1 MCASQQPQVRA
12 RLCVDPP
19 ARPHLRGMQRGWK
32 AGLGK
37 MAGEVWKRE
46 RGDVP
51 ASVAIVFVG
60 PERMRELN
68 RSFRGKDAV
77 TDVLTFDLADS
88 ADRVEGEIYVCPEY
102 AAGQLRTY
110 GTDLN
115 QEIVRLV
122 LHGVLHLAGH
132 DHHTL
137 ADGKRMANHTRRYLR
152 ELAW

>member
-1 MCASQQPQVRA
+1 MRASHQPQVHIK
-12 RLCVDPP
+12 LLVDAP
-19 ARPHLRGMQRGWK
+19 AKPHLRGMRRGWK
-32 AGLGK
+32 GALGK
-37 MAGEVWKRE
+37 MADEVWKRE
-46 RGDVP
+46 RGNIP

-88 ADRVEGEIYVCPEY
+88 VDSVEGEIYVCPEF
-102 AAGQLRTY
+102 AAGQLGTY
-110 GTDLN
+110 GTDLH
-115 QEIVRLV
+115 QQVVRLV

-137 ADGKRMANHTRRYLR
+137 ADGKRMADLTRRYLR
-152 ELAW
+152 EFVW